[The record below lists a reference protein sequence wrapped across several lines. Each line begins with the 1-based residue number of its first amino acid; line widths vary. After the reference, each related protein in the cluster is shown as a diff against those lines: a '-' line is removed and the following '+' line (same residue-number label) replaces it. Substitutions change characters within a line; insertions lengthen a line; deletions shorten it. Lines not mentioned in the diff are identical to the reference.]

1 MKNKLLILIIAVIS
15 FACKRESPCGEPY
28 ESKSYNYYLADSNK
42 ANFPYTKIDTLVFV
56 NQDWDTAL
64 LVNSDGVIH
73 YTERKGVNGDNNPA
87 CQKWDY
93 HYYENMYTKFIG
105 KNKNLNR
112 IDVQLFPQ
120 EFGSGGDY
128 LLYTIN
134 GKMIYRSYAVN
145 FYAQSAHRFPLIY
158 RGKEVFGVSTTNGS
172 DHLFPGNKIITF
184 KGEGLIAY
192 FINDSNIYIKQ

>member
-1 MKNKLLILIIAVIS
+1 MKNKLLNLIIAVIS
-15 FACKRESPCGEPY
+15 FACKRESPCGESY

-42 ANFPYTKIDTLVFV
+42 VNFPYTKIDTLVFV

-64 LVNSDGVIH
+64 LVKSDGVIH

-93 HYYENMYTKFIG
+93 HYYENMLTKFIG
-105 KNKNLNR
+105 KNKNFSR

-120 EFGSGGDY
+120 EFGAGYDD
-128 LLYTIN
+128 LLFTIN
-134 GKMIYRSYAVN
+134 GTMNYLHYAVN
-145 FYAQSAHRFPLIY
+145 FYAQSAHRYPLIF